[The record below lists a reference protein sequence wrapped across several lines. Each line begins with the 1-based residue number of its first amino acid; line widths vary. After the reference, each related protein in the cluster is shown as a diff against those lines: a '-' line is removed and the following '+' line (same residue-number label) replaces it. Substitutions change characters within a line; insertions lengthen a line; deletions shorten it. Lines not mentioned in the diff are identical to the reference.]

1 MKFMAGVSG
10 LMNITPN
17 FSSIYLSFLALAGGL
32 VMLAAGGDF
41 LVAGAAR
48 LARRLGM
55 TPLLIG
61 LTIVAFGTSMP
72 ELFVG
77 LAAVM
82 QGYPDILVGNVV
94 GSNIANIGLILGLS
108 ALLVPLSVTV
118 KNIAYEFYLV
128 LAATLVLFAVAWM
141 GVFPRI
147 GGLVFVGSLIWY
159 TVYSC
164 RHGINK
170 NDNGEDRSENQ
181 ASVCSWAK
189 LSALIGLGL
198 VSLALGSGLFIDG
211 AVDVARYFGVSELVI
226 GLTLAAVG
234 TSLPELASSIAAIR
248 RRQYDLVV
256 GNVVG
261 SNLFNLLMVLG
272 SAALF
277 KPFPVSS
284 SMLFR
289 DLPVMLLFSL
299 ILLPMLTGRRGM
311 GRHHGVV
318 MLGLYGGYIYL
329 LF

>member
-1 MKFMAGVSG
+1 
-10 LMNITPN
+10 MNSPN
-17 FSSIYLSFLALAGGL
+17 FPSIYISLLALAGGL
-32 VMLAAGGDF
+32 VMLVGGGDS
-41 LVAGAAR
+41 LVAGASK

-61 LTIVAFGTSMP
+61 LTVVAFGTSMP

-77 LAAVM
+77 LSAVM
-82 QGYPDILVGNVV
+82 QGCPDILIGNVV

-128 LAATLVLFAVAWM
+128 LAATLALFVVAWM

-147 GGLVFVGSLIWY
+147 GGFVFVGSLIWY

-164 RHGINK
+164 RHWINK
-170 NDNGEDRSENQ
+170 NNNGEDISENQ
-181 ASVCSWAK
+181 ASVSSCTKISV
-189 LSALIGLGL
+189 LIGLGL
-198 VSLALGSGLFIDG
+198 VFMALGSGLFIDG
-211 AVDVARYFGVSELVI
+211 AVDVARYLGVSELVI

-272 SAALF
+272 TAALF
-277 KPFPVSS
+277 RPFPVSS

-289 DLPVMLLFSL
+289 DLPVMLAFSL
-299 ILLPMLTGRRGM
+299 VLLPMLTGRSGM
-311 GRHHGVV
+311 GRHHGMVL
-318 MLGLYGGYIYL
+318 LGLYGGYMYL